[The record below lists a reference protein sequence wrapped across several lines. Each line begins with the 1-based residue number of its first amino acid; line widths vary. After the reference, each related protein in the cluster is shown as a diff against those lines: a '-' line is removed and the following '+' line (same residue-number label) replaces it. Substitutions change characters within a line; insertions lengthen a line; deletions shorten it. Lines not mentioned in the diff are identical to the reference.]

1 MGDVRADVEQ
11 LKNDLTDGAGDA
23 LEKVV
28 TFTRER
34 PHIAV
39 GIALSA
45 GWILGNGLHPRL
57 ALGATQLAYKAL
69 LGGVLA
75 QSGLLR
81 TLGIEE
87 EEEDREEAPAGPQA
101 SPGARRASPEGKVGP
116 RRGSAVKE

>member
-1 MGDVRADVEQ
+1 MADVRADVEQ
-11 LKNDLTDGAGDA
+11 LKGDLTETAGEV

-39 GIALSA
+39 GIALGA

-57 ALGATQLAYKAL
+57 AMGATRLAYKAL
-69 LGGVLA
+69 LGGALA
-75 QSGLLR
+75 DGGLLR
-81 TLGIEE
+81 ALGIEE
-87 EEEDREEAPAGPQA
+87 EEEEEVASSGPQV
-101 SPGARRASPEGKVGP
+101 STGARRAPSEGKASS